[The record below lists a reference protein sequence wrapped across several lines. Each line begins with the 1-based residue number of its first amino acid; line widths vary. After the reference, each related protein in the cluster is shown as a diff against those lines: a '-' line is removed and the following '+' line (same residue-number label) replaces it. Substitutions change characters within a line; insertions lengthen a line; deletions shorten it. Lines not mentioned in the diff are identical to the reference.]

1 MMPFMTFHAHSALA
15 LSLIALVAGCFL
27 LSKACAGECF
37 CKTTG
42 KIIGSL
48 VILVSLLSSLCIG
61 YLTVKQCCKRGGHGN
76 QMNKW
81 EHPPMDMSNMP
92 GHSMPTAPTTP
103 TK

>member
-15 LSLIALVAGCFL
+15 LSLIALVAGCLL

-37 CKTTG
+37 SKTTG
-42 KIIGSL
+42 KILGGL
-48 VILVSLLSSLCIG
+48 VILISLGSAACIG
-61 YLTVKQCCKRGGHGN
+61 YLAIKQCCNRSTH

-92 GHSMPTAPTTP
+92 GHGMPPAPTAPTE
-103 TK
+103 